1 MRSLRSLA
9 SVTALA
15 LLAATTSAAQ
25 ASTVDVQFSRDP
37 GLQQTGA
44 AFVGQSGDFWNDF
57 LGNAGGG
64 TLLDTSGAATGVSLS
79 FSAALVYESD
89 PNYTQFTGTPWAN
102 LMQGYLV
109 DFSNSPG
116 IDLKFT
122 GLTPGQGYGFWIYT
136 QGDNNSGNRQISL
149 SANGGAT
156 TVNTQADDDRFVM
169 GRNLAYIVTVA
180 DANGVVDII
189 GHDLYGEANI
199 NGVQFMPV
207 PEPSSAALLMAGAL
221 FLTGAALR
229 KRLLARA
236 R

>member
-1 MRSLRSLA
+1 MRSLRSFA
-9 SVTALA
+9 SVSALA
-15 LLAATTSAAQ
+15 LLATMTSAAQ

-44 AFVGQSGDFWNDF
+44 AFVGQHGDFWNDF
-57 LGNAGGG
+57 LGNVGGG
-64 TLLDTSGAATGVSLS
+64 SLLDTSGAATGVNLS

-89 PNYTQFTGTPWAN
+89 PGYTQFTGTPYAN

-149 SANGGAT
+149 SANGGPA
-156 TVNTQADDDRFVM
+156 TVNTQADNDSFVA
-169 GRNLAYIVTVA
+169 GRNLAYIVTLA
-180 DANGVVDII
+180 DANGVVDIV

-221 FLTGAALR
+221 FVAGAALR
-229 KRLLARA
+229 KRVLVRA